1 MWEDPVTDEIARELA
16 NRWNF
21 SAASLTKKR
30 YSSVPSSGLFSLS
43 SSGIYKRY
51 IEESDRSVSVI
62 SKACPL
68 FVPLVEE
75 GLKKRYSSVPSSGLF
90 SLSSPFSSNN
100 RFNARA
106 VSYAGFTRQTFW
118 IKFGEHALE
127 LTRSGAVN
135 VHMIFEENRKN
146 MTSYN
151 TPYGNILIG
160 IDTRKIHITQESD
173 RIVVTDRFHAD
184 HR

>member
-1 MWEDPVTDEIARELA
+1 MTKDVLISLRGLQFDQSDSDVEKIETIMPGSYYEKNGSHYVLYDEIMEGFSEPVR
-16 NRWNF
+16 NR
-21 SAASLTKKR
+21 
-30 YSSVPSSGLFSLS
+30 
-43 SSGIYKRY
+43 
-51 IEESDRSVSVI
+51 
-62 SKACPL
+62 
-68 FVPLVEE
+68 
-75 GLKKRYSSVPSSGLF
+75 
-90 SLSSPFSSNN
+90 
-100 RFNARA
+100 
-106 VSYAGFTRQTFW
+106 

-173 RIVVTDRFHAD
+173 RIVVDVDYALDVNYEYLAD
-184 HR
+184 CQIVLDIKSKGSIEKII

>member
-1 MWEDPVTDEIARELA
+1 MTKDVLISLRGLQFDQSDSDVEKIETIMPGSYYEKNGSHYVLYDEIMEGFSEPVK
-16 NRWNF
+16 NR
-21 SAASLTKKR
+21 
-30 YSSVPSSGLFSLS
+30 
-43 SSGIYKRY
+43 
-51 IEESDRSVSVI
+51 
-62 SKACPL
+62 
-68 FVPLVEE
+68 
-75 GLKKRYSSVPSSGLF
+75 
-90 SLSSPFSSNN
+90 
-100 RFNARA
+100 
-106 VSYAGFTRQTFW
+106 

-173 RIVVTDRFHAD
+173 RIVVDVDYALDVNYEYLAD
-184 HR
+184 CQIVLDIRSKGSIEKII